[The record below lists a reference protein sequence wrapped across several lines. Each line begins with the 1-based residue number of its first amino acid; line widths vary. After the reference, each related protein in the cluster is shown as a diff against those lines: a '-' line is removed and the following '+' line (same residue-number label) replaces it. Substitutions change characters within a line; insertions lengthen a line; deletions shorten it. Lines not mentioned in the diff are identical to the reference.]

1 MSAVIYFCPYRLTH
15 KTFASIDLFISKLNQ
30 LTKINT
36 MKNFTLILFFLI
48 FPLLISS
55 CTNIEKQVEEKINRI
70 HEKAD
75 QLDSII
81 KRETTKVLALD
92 SLINLESDK
101 IKQIDSLVNRS
112 AMQFDS
118 VTQQKIERLKRL
130 LE

>member
-1 MSAVIYFCPYRLTH
+1 
-15 KTFASIDLFISKLNQ
+15 
-30 LTKINT
+30 
-36 MKNFTLILFFLI
+36 MKNSTLILF
-48 FPLLISS
+48 LLIAPLFMSS
-55 CTNIEKQVEEKINRI
+55 CTDIEKQVEEKINRI

-112 AMQFDS
+112 AIQFDS
-118 VTQQKIERLKRL
+118 VKQQKIEHFKRL

>member
-1 MSAVIYFCPYRLTH
+1 
-15 KTFASIDLFISKLNQ
+15 
-30 LTKINT
+30 
-36 MKNFTLILFFLI
+36 MKNFTLIFFLMI
-48 FPLLISS
+48 LPVLMSS
-55 CTNIEKQVEEKINRI
+55 CTDIGKQVEEKINRI

-101 IKQIDSLVNRS
+101 IKQIDSLLNRS
-112 AMQFDS
+112 TIQFDS
-118 VTQQKIERLKRL
+118 IAQRKIERMKRL